1 MIEFQPF
8 QKIGRLSRGMV
19 ITEKID
25 GTNASII
32 INEEGEFG
40 CASRTRLITP
50 VDDNYGFA
58 KWAYEHKDELMQL
71 GPGRHFGEWWGSG
84 IQRRYGMNE
93 KRFSLFNVGR
103 WTVTPPPA
111 CVSVVPVLHQGDFD
125 MAAIMERMENL
136 KAKGSAAAPGYMN
149 PEGIVVYHVATRTL
163 FKKTFDKDDA
173 GKGKDDLKEEP
184 RSPK

>member
-1 MIEFQPF
+1 MAITFEPF

-50 VDDNYGFA
+50 EDDNFGFA

-71 GPGRHFGEWWGSG
+71 GPGRHFGEWWGEG
-84 IQRRYGMNE
+84 IQRRYGIVG
-93 KRFSLFNVGR
+93 KRFSLFNTGR
-103 WTVTPPPA
+103 WLTNPDRPA
-111 CVSVVPVLHQGDFD
+111 CVDVVPLLYVGDFD
-125 MAAIMERMENL
+125 MT
-136 KAKGSAAAPGYMN
+136 KALEVMRELGTKGSAASPGFMR
-149 PEGIVVYHVATRTL
+149 PEGVVIYHAGTRSL
-163 FKKTFDKDDA
+163 FKKTFEKDDA
-173 GKGKDDLKEEP
+173 GKGKDDQ
-184 RSPK
+184 